1 MLGIAASPIILFLLL
16 TVLLY
21 LPPVQRWAVG
31 IATHCASEETGMD
44 ISIAD
49 VRLRFPLDLQLGGVC
64 AIKPNDSIPQQ
75 KDTLL
80 NAQRIICNVQLL
92 PLLNSNVQI
101 DIMQMDGVQLNTTN
115 LISDCRVRGRVGQLM
130 MKSHG
135 IDLKNDTLLLNKA
148 CLADADLDIC
158 LTDTAK
164 EDTTQTPNPDWKI
177 RFQNL
182 DILRTRLL
190 VHMPGDTLNIGAD
203 ITALSAR
210 DGMLNLQD
218 QEYSLLHI
226 DLNNSRVKYDNRYK
240 TKEKGLDVNHID
252 VCELNVG
259 IDSLYYRD
267 KNVRVKLRACNAQEK
282 CGLRI
287 ASLTGDV
294 HLDSLRIIASDINLQ
309 TLDRARQQSTSLHGN
324 VNMELNTFSSENPGV
339 MLADVNGQIGRYDVM
354 LLAGESLPEAMVR
367 RWPQQPAAL
376 RCRMSGNMRRCQ
388 IADAMLDVPTMAK
401 LTMTATLLNLD
412 NQKTMQANAAFNAVA
427 NGNNGTVTG
436 KVAFSMKRMEYDA
449 SLKVSRLN
457 ISHFV
462 PGSGMGRFTGNISV
476 KGHGTDVFSPSM
488 AVVADA
494 SVGSFAYG
502 KYNLSGSRMNATLR
516 NGMAHAELKTVS
528 DILNTDITLTGRVL
542 RNSID
547 ASVTANIQNIDF
559 YALRLVKRPLALA
572 FQGNVAVKSDLK
584 QSHALSAR
592 ISDIQIIDTTRT
604 FTPNDVVAEML
615 TRPDTTHAT
624 IACGDF
630 MLNADFSNGYKRLMT
645 LATNLTN
652 EVTRQVQ
659 DRIIDES
666 AIRNLLPDGTATIRS
681 GRDNPV
687 ARMAGVFG
695 YGFANFDSDISVSR
709 THGINGYLD
718 VDTLV
723 TNGMQF
729 DCVNLRFEGD
739 EQQLGYRLHIANG
752 PKNPNFTFSAD
763 AVGRLQQNGTTL
775 SLAVDDMNGR
785 RGMEMSLEAVM
796 EQDYIRLSLT
806 DSPVIAYVPFRI
818 NDGNYIRL
826 SRDMRVLADVRLIAA
841 DGTNF
846 QIYTND
852 DNDAVL
858 QDITL
863 SVNNLN
869 LGEVTSALPFMPD
882 IKGTT
887 NSDFHLIL
895 DREHMSISID
905 SDLKALAFEDS
916 PIGNLSVQMVYMPQD
931 DGSHYIDGILLKDDE
946 EVASIRGKY
955 YFEGTDMIDAEV
967 DMTQMPMDIINGF
980 VPEQIVGM
988 KGVGTGKLTVHGFI
1002 SNPNVNGTIDLSE
1015 ATLVSVPYG
1024 VELKMDQKTV
1034 EIVNSSAIF
1043 ENYRLTAANS
1053 NPIVLDGY
1061 FDFSSLSNMLMN
1073 MHVRGE
1079 NVMLINAKET
1089 RHSTAYGKGYVNFYA
1104 QLNGNLSSLNVKA
1117 KLDVLPS
1124 TNLYYVLKDSPIS
1137 TDNRLNDLV
1146 SFIDFDDDEDTLI
1159 KKPVVKGM
1167 NMDLQIDVRDGSHI
1181 VCWLNMSHTNYLDI
1195 YGSGELRM
1203 RYAYETLKMNGRY
1216 TFSQGEMKYS
1226 LPIIPLKTFYI
1237 TPDSYIEFTGDILDP
1252 KLSITATEETRTSA
1266 NVDGTNMMVTFD
1278 CGVVLS
1284 KTLKDM
1290 GLEFIISA
1298 KDNSTIDDKL
1308 NVLSKEERAKM
1319 AVGMLTTGMFL
1330 DGANDNMLSNA
1341 SLSTFLQ
1348 QGILNIA
1355 GSALKTIDLTLGAE
1369 NTTTPEGS
1377 MQMDYTFKF
1386 ARRFWNNRISVVV
1399 GGKISTGTQT
1409 AGKTPSFF
1417 DNVELQYRLS
1427 DASNQY
1433 LRLFY
1438 KHDVYDYLEGYLD
1451 HFGAGYMWK
1460 RKLQRL
1466 SDIFGQKQHQ
1476 AEDNTSGAALPPD
1489 SLINNQQVNAQDSI

>member
-1 MLGIAASPIILFLLL
+1 M

-31 IATHCASEETGMD
+31 VATHCASEKTGMD

-49 VRLRFPLDLQLGGVC
+49 IRLRFPLDLQLDGVC
-64 AIKPNDSIPQQ
+64 AIKPNDSIPQR

-92 PLLNSNVQI
+92 PLLSSNVQV

-130 MKSHG
+130 LRSHG

-158 LTDTAK
+158 LSDTAK
-164 EDTTQTPNPDWKI
+164 EDTTKTPNPDWKI

-182 DILRTRLL
+182 DILRSRLL

-203 ITALSAR
+203 IMALSAR
-210 DGMLNLQD
+210 DGMIDLQN
-218 QEYSLLHI
+218 QEYNLLAI

-240 TKEKGLDVNHID
+240 AKVKGLDVNHID
-252 VCELNVG
+252 VSELNVG

-294 HLDSLRIIASDINLQ
+294 HLDSVRIVANDINLQ
-309 TLDRARQQSTSLHGN
+309 TFDRSRQQSTWLKGN
-324 VNMELNTFSSENPGV
+324 VNMEMNTFDADNPGV
-339 MLADVNGQIGRYDVM
+339 MSADINGRIGRYDVM
-354 LLAGESLPEAMVR
+354 LLAGESLPEALVR
-367 RWPQQPAAL
+367 RWPQQPVSL
-376 RCRMSGNMRRCQ
+376 QCNMSGNMKRCQ
-388 IADAMLDVPTMAK
+388 ITNTVLDVPTMAK
-401 LTMTATLLNLD
+401 ASVTAILLNLD
-412 NQKTMQANAAFNAVA
+412 NQNELRAKAAFDIVA
-427 NGNNGTVTG
+427 TGNNGKASGTATFG
-436 KVAFSMKRMEYDA
+436 MKRMEYDA
-449 SLKVSRLN
+449 TLKIANLN
-457 ISHFV
+457 LRHFL
-462 PGSGMGRFTGNISV
+462 PESGMGRFTGNINV
-476 KGHGTDVFSPSM
+476 KGNGTDVFSPSM
-488 AVVADA
+488 SVVADA

-502 KYNLSGSRMNATLR
+502 KYNLAGSRLKATLR
-516 NGMAHAELKTVS
+516 NGLAHAELKTVS
-528 DILNTDITLTGRVL
+528 DILNTDITLDGKML
-542 RNSID
+542 KKNIN
-547 ASVTANIQNIDF
+547 ASVSAKIHNIDF

-572 FQGNVAVKSDLK
+572 FEGNVDVKSDLK
-584 QSHALSAR
+584 QSHELSAR
-592 ISDIQIIDTTRT
+592 ISGIQITDTVRT
-604 FTPNDVVAEML
+604 FTPNDIVAELL

-630 MLNADFSNGYKRLMT
+630 LLNGSFNMGYKKLIT
-645 LATNLTN
+645 LTDNLTN
-652 EVTRQVQ
+652 EINRQVQ
-659 DRIIDES
+659 DRVIDES

-681 GRDNPV
+681 GKDNPV

-739 EQQLGYRLHIANG
+739 EQKLGYRLHVANG

-763 AVGRLQQNGTTL
+763 AIGRLQQNGTTL
-775 SLAVDDMNGR
+775 SLAIDDKDGR
-785 RGMEMSLEAVM
+785 RGMEMALEAVM

-806 DSPVIAYVPFRI
+806 DSPVIAYVPFRV

-826 SRDMRVLADVRLIAA
+826 SRDMRVLADMRLIAA

-869 LGEVTSALPFMPD
+869 LGEVTSALPFMPN

-905 SDLKALAFEDS
+905 SDLKALAFEES

-946 EVASIRGKY
+946 EVAAIRGKY
-955 YFEGTDMIDAEV
+955 YFEGTDMIDAEL

-980 VPEQIVGM
+980 VPDQIVGM
-988 KGVGTGKLTVHGFI
+988 KGIGTGKLTVHGYV
-1002 SNPNVNGTIDLSE
+1002 SNPIVNGTVNLGE
-1015 ATLVSVPYG
+1015 ASLISAPYG
-1024 VELKMDQKTV
+1024 VELKMDKKPVT
-1034 EIVNSSAIF
+1034 IVNSSAIF
-1043 ENYRLTAANS
+1043 EDYKLTAANS
-1053 NPIVLDGY
+1053 NPIVVDGY
-1061 FDFSSLSNMLMN
+1061 FDFSSLGNMLAN
-1073 MHVRGE
+1073 MHIRGE

-1089 RHSTAYGKGYVNFYA
+1089 RRSTAYGKGYVNFVA
-1104 QLNGNLSSLNVKA
+1104 QINGELSSLNVKA

-1124 TNLYYVLKDSPIS
+1124 TNLYYVLRDSPIS

-1146 SFIDFDDDEDTLI
+1146 KFTEFDDDGESLVTR
-1159 KKPVVKGM
+1159 PAVKGM

-1181 VCWLNMSHTNYLDI
+1181 ICWLNTSHTNYLDI

-1237 TPDSYIEFTGDILDP
+1237 TPDSYIEFTGDVLDP

-1266 NVDGTNMMVTFD
+1266 NVDGTNVMVTFD

-1330 DGANDNMLSNA
+1330 DGANDNVLSNA
-1341 SLSTFLQ
+1341 SLTTFLQ

-1355 GSALKTIDLTLGAE
+1355 GSALKTIDLTVGAE
-1369 NTTTPEGS
+1369 NNTTPEGS

-1386 ARRFWNNRISVVV
+1386 ARRFWNNRISVAV
-1399 GGKISTGTQT
+1399 GGKISTGAQT

-1427 DASNQY
+1427 DTSNQY

-1460 RKLQRL
+1460 RKLQNL
-1466 SDIFGQKQHQ
+1466 SDIFGRKQQ
-1476 AEDNTSGAALPPD
+1476 PQNENNTRGAMLPPD
-1489 SLINNQQVNAQDSI
+1489 SLINDKQVNAQDSL